1 MTQKDQKPVI
11 LFVHGAWHNPVH
23 YRLLIKAIQAQDFTV
38 LAPTLAS
45 SGYDDSIDGM
55 AIDDDVKR
63 IHDMV
68 IPYLEKGRKVIAVG
82 HSYGAVPLQVAVN
95 GQTVVEREQKG
106 LSGGFTS
113 IIFIAPTPVLQKAIS
128 MYDSVGG
135 KYSSDWFHDVSD
147 NRLPLKTDKLKGAF
161 FSDLDQSVADEVI
174 PTLCHQSKAPFE
186 VTVVS
191 TPADLNIPKTVV
203 LCKNDTIFTK
213 DILTFIAGK
222 WGANIIEIESGHS
235 PHLVEAHRKWV
246 VELVVREAEQA

>member
-1 MTQKDQKPVI
+1 MTEKDQKPVI

-23 YRLLIKAIQAQDFTV
+23 YRLLIEAVQAKNLTV

-45 SGYDDSIDGM
+45 SGYDDSVDGM

-68 IPYLEKGRKVIAVG
+68 MPYLDSGRKVIAMG

-95 GQTVVEREQKG
+95 GQTVAERQQRG
-106 LSGGFTS
+106 LEGGFIS
-113 IIFIAPTPVLQKAIS
+113 IIFIAPTPVLQKGIS

-135 KYSSDWFHDVSD
+135 KYTSDWFHGVSET
-147 NRLPLKTDKLKGAF
+147 RLPLKVDKLKGAF

-174 PTLCHQSKAPFE
+174 PILCHQSKAPFE

-191 TPADLNIPKTVV
+191 TPADLGIPKTVV
-203 LCKNDTIFTK
+203 LCTNDTIFTK
-213 DILTFIAGK
+213 DILTFVAEA
-222 WGANIIEIESGHS
+222 WGAEIVEIESGHS
-235 PHLVEAHRKWV
+235 PHLAGAHRKWIA
-246 VELVVREAEQA
+246 ELVVREAEKA